1 MEAIIRIAVLL
12 NEKSKAR
19 PYQSLLKLLNKN
31 VIPHAVQSHTDEFR
45 RELQERDV
53 NDRPPSALLLR
64 ALNSHSHAHRCEKCS
79 NAIAWHYSA
88 SLPTTLPCRYASAG
102 WFVSAVSARP
112 GPAHGVDCECRLG
125 HQPWP
130 RATFCSS

>member
-1 MEAIIRIAVLL
+1 MALTISIHREFIPRQFVEAIIRIAVLL

-53 NDRPPSALLLR
+53 HDKPPSALLLR
-64 ALNSHSHAHRCEKCS
+64 ALNSHSHDKLKLLCTGARS
-79 NAIAWHYSA
+79 VQTPSRG
-88 SLPTTLPCRYASAG
+88 TTARLCPLLCLAG
-102 WFVSAVSARP
+102 MPVLA
-112 GPAHGVDCECRLG
+112 GL
-125 HQPWP
+125 
-130 RATFCSS
+130 